1 VTGSVKGED
10 SGSRLLRSHDGGTT
24 FEPSDDQPA
33 AEGEGYA
40 PLWAGGG
47 RFFTVTEPSFDTL
60 SDPAVCYADLETCSG
75 AASSDAASIH
85 ASADGD
91 SWSIVDT
98 SDLDV
103 GDELIGVVGSGG
115 RVSMA
120 HVVKNGLV
128 VSSWAAG
135 VDLPEGEAPDS
146 PERVDLVTVAEGED
160 PEPGVRYHAPLYVHC
175 GMDWLYLGDT
185 PWQRTDGGPDV
196 ETGAGDDVPGGWPMA
211 GQTIY
216 GFATLTAAGVVEYS
230 VGEGDSAEVI
240 ATYEKTGVQ
249 PPGCD

>member
-1 VTGSVKGED
+1 MTAARR
-10 SGSRLLRSHDGGTT
+10 SG
-24 FEPSDDQPA
+24 PSDDQPA

-40 PLWAGGG
+40 PLWAAGG
-47 RFFTVTEPSFDTL
+47 RYFTVTEPSFDTF

-75 AASSDAASIH
+75 AASSDVASIH

-91 SWSIVDT
+91 TWTVVDT
-98 SDLDV
+98 SDLGA
-103 GDELIGVVGSGG
+103 GDELIGIVGSGDG

-120 HVVKNGLV
+120 HVVKRGLV
-128 VSSWAAG
+128 VSSWPAG
-135 VDLPEGEAPDS
+135 VDLPEGQPRTRRSESTWS
-146 PERVDLVTVAEGED
+146 PFPKVRTRSQASATTRRCTSTAAWTGSTWVTRRGSARTV
-160 PEPGVRYHAPLYVHC
+160 VR
-175 GMDWLYLGDT
+175 
-185 PWQRTDGGPDV
+185 DV

-216 GFATLTAAGVVEYS
+216 GFATLTPAGVVEYS
-230 VGEGDSAEVI
+230 VGEGDGAEVI